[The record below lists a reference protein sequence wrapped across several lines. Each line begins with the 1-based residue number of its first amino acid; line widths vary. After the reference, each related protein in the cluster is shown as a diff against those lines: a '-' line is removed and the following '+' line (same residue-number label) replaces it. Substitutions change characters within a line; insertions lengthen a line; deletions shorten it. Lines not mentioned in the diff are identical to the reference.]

1 MKRKCQFGKA
11 TKKKRRGRGRFQC
24 SKRNATLLACGLA
37 AASSMPVVGGVSQ
50 PRLRGT
56 VNAAKAMREKTVSS
70 QSPNQ
75 ERVGSFVS
83 VTEKKSAENDDS
95 KKDNLANKCKTKMP
109 TLIPNLFSGEP
120 YTPKAEEIFGGGK
133 QDTLC
138 AKDKAIVTAVLAK
151 LKDGTDD
158 SGDDGKRG
166 TEMEA
171 YLKRHMLDTTLLQKL
186 PDTCKEQF
194 VPAIDMKYTS
204 DGEAKTAI
212 KAKFEQS
219 KLTNLC
225 KEDEGVID
233 SVRAVLVPDTLPG
246 SALAK
251 SSIET
256 EMKNRIGKLLDD
268 AKLAVT
274 KCGSELSAKAP
285 AEDKWL
291 SAQFD
296 ATKKGEKC
304 DAMSMD
310 VKLHAEMFKKVDDT
324 SAKELLV
331 VPKVAELVQSAE
343 NDLSTKLVTACEKAF
358 EDVLSKPETK
368 DPKKATLTTA
378 KSDKCKKQNEFV
390 TNVRTALKGEAMPDP
405 KIAATF
411 DAAVAA
417 IPAGSDTQPETGDL
431 KKHCTDKFEELVKDL
446 VEDNPKKKEYSDKDK
461 AAKECEKLIATDAV
475 TKVGA
480 DKKKEAVTAAV
491 TEALKKPPVEIPKEG
506 DAPKKG
512 SCC

>member
-83 VTEKKSAENDDS
+83 VTEKKSVEPDD
-95 KKDNLANKCKTKMP
+95 DLAAKCIAHMP
-109 TLIPNLFSGEP
+109 SLATSSFADGP
-120 YTPKAEEIFGGGK
+120 YKSKAEELFGGDKKDSLCPKGK
-133 QDTLC
+133 DIT
-138 AKDKAIVTAVLAK
+138 KAVLAK
-151 LKDGTDD
+151 LKTGEDQSANAGERDT
-158 SGDDGKRG
+158 GMK
-166 TEMEA
+166 
-171 YLKRHMLDTTLLQKL
+171 LFLQRHILDTTLLQKL

-194 VPAIDMKYTS
+194 PGAIDVKYATAS
-204 DGEAKTAI
+204 VEKTAI
-212 KAKFEQS
+212 QAKFEQS
-219 KLTNLC
+219 KLTTLC
-225 KEDEGVID
+225 KGDEGVID

-343 NDLSTKLVTACEKAF
+343 NDLSTQLVTACEKAF